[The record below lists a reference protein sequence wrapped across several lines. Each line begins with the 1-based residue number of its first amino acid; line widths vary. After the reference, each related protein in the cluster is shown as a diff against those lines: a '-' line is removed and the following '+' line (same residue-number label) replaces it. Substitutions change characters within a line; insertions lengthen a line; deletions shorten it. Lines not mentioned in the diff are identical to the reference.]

1 MSSEDTATGPRR
13 YRMRERIFDI
23 GEDFT
28 VEDDRGRPAFRV
40 DGKVL
45 TLRKTYMLEDL
56 DGHPLATIRE
66 PLVSLRDT
74 VVIDRPGHPPAKV
87 RHVLFSLVRKR
98 YHVELP
104 DGDLEVEGDIIGHE
118 YTIKRGRE
126 TVARIS
132 KGWFQIR
139 DSYGIEVEPGEDP
152 PLMLSIGVALES
164 FDRGE

>member
-1 MSSEDTATGPRR
+1 MSIEESASGPRR
-13 YRMRERIFDI
+13 YLMRERILDI

-45 TLRKTYMLEDL
+45 TLRKTFVLEDL
-56 DGHPLATIRE
+56 DGRPLATIRE

-74 VVIDRPGHPPAKV
+74 VVIERPGQPTATVK
-87 RHVLFSLVRKR
+87 HVLLSFLRPR

-104 DGDLEVEGDIIGHE
+104 DGDLKVVGDVIGHDYSIE
-118 YTIKRGRE
+118 RGGE

-139 DSYGIEVEPGEDP
+139 DAYGIEVEPGEDP
-152 PLMLSIGVALES
+152 ALMISIAVALDP

>member
-1 MSSEDTATGPRR
+1 
-13 YRMRERIFDI
+13 MRERMFDI

-45 TLRKTYMLEDL
+45 TLRKTFVLEDL
-56 DGHPLATIRE
+56 DGLPLATIRE

-74 VVIDRPGHPPAKV
+74 VVIDRPGHPPATV
-87 RHVLFSLVRKR
+87 RHVLFSLIRKR
-98 YHVELP
+98 YHVDLA
-104 DGDLEVEGDIIGHE
+104 DGDLEAEGDIIGHE
-118 YTIKRGRE
+118 YTIQRDRE

-139 DSYGIEVEPGEDP
+139 DAYGIEVEPGEDP
-152 PLMLSIGVALES
+152 ALMIAIAVALES

>member
-1 MSSEDTATGPRR
+1 MSTERAVTGPRR

-23 GEDFT
+23 GEDLT

-45 TLRKTYMLEDL
+45 TLRKTFVLEDL
-56 DGHPLATIRE
+56 DGRPLATIRE

-74 VVIDRPGHPPAKV
+74 VVIERPGQPTATVKHA
-87 RHVLFSLVRKR
+87 LLSLLRKR

-104 DGDLEVEGDIIGHE
+104 GEDLEVEGNIIGHE
-118 YTIKRGRE
+118 YTITRGRG

-152 PLMLSIGVALES
+152 ALMLSIAVALES